1 MVTLSQTLQ
10 GMRLKKTLLHFL
22 LLFSLF
28 FNIAHATVIAI
39 EDDCHHESAHEYVAE
54 QSASTECGDL
64 CDMHH
69 LFHFMAI
76 VDTQFSLVNPTQ
88 HTLQLTHI
96 SVYKPSNFLK
106 RNMRPPIA

>member
-1 MVTLSQTLQ
+1 M
-10 GMRLKKTLLHFL
+10 KKTLLHFL

-39 EDDCHHESAHEYVAE
+39 EDDCHHESAHEYVTE

-76 VDTQFSLVNPTQ
+76 VDTNAPLPLHVAIGEKHTQ
-88 HTLQLTHI
+88 TAVCYTPP
-96 SVYKPSNFLK
+96 YKQTTIK
-106 RNMRPPIA
+106 PPIA

>member
-1 MVTLSQTLQ
+1 
-10 GMRLKKTLLHFL
+10 LKKQLLHFL

-39 EDDCHHESAHEYVAE
+39 EDDCHHESAHEYVEE

-76 VDTQFSLVNPTQ
+76 VDTTAFLPLPVEIREKHTQ
-88 HTLQLTHI
+88 TAVCYTPP
-96 SVYKPSNFLK
+96 YKQTTIK
-106 RNMRPPIA
+106 PPIA